1 MQDTITKEYLRP
13 FEIKAVFG
21 IDRSTLYR
29 WMKDKEFP
37 KPLRPSK
44 KVTLINRQAF
54 EEYLKARSQKVESFY
69 LNSLKIKEILK
80 SSQELH

>member
-1 MQDTITKEYLRP
+1 MSNIQSNLKTKEYLRP
-13 FEIKAVFG
+13 YEVTMVFG

-29 WMKDKEFP
+29 WMKDDDFP

-54 EEYLKARSQKVESFY
+54 EEYLQKRTQKVESA
-69 LNSLKIKEILK
+69 N
-80 SSQELH
+80 

>member
-1 MQDTITKEYLRP
+1 MSNTQLNLKTKEYLRP

-44 KVTLINRQAF
+44 KVTLINKEAF
-54 EEYLKARSQKVESFY
+54 KEYLENRTQRVGNAS
-69 LNSLKIKEILK
+69 N
-80 SSQELH
+80 